1 MIKGDAMTKK
11 KTKTIRA
18 TPKKLSISAPTPIK
32 SDLYD
37 VDFYKWT
44 KAQVNLL
51 KKKQLSE
58 LDIANLIDEVES
70 LGISDKRSLR
80 SYIANLFLH
89 LLKMDYQSERK
100 CKSWQDSIYDS
111 LDQIES
117 IILDSPSFK
126 NLIPRLSEEAY
137 ELARKKACRETNLDL
152 KTFPEECPGAY
163 KEYLKFGKK

>member
-1 MIKGDAMTKK
+1 METIKKTVRRRPKELSVIAPAPSKK
-11 KTKTIRA
+11 K
-18 TPKKLSISAPTPIK
+18 L
-32 SDLYD
+32 LYD
-37 VDFYKWT
+37 KDFYKWT
-44 KAQVNLL
+44 KTQAGLL
-51 KKKQLSE
+51 KKGNIKD
-58 LDIANLIDEVES
+58 LDIDNLIEEIES

-89 LLKMDYQSERK
+89 LLKMDYQPERK

-126 NLIPRLSEEAY
+126 NLIPKLSEEAY

-152 KTFPEECPGAY
+152 RTFPKECPESY
-163 KEYLKFGKK
+163 KEHLKFSKK